1 MRVDEFNAAKRL
13 STSVVNT
20 AQRGSTHRVNSLQ
33 PNSTPQKFIADAIR
47 LNHPPMPFNP
57 VRMR

>member
-13 STSVVNT
+13 STSAVNT
-20 AQRGSTHRVNSLQ
+20 AQRGSTHHVNRLQ
-33 PNSTPQKFIADAIR
+33 PISTPQKFIAEAIR
-47 LNHPPMPFNP
+47 LNHPPLPFNP

>member
-13 STSVVNT
+13 STSVANT
-20 AQRGSTHRVNSLQ
+20 AQRGSTHRVNGLQ
-33 PNSTPQKFIADAIR
+33 PISTPQKFIAEAIR